1 MPSQIDPAPETG
13 IGLLGGHKPMRD
25 RPHSQV
31 TSLRKVRSQE
41 QACLCRVDHWSLP
54 EAGVQPPAYP
64 KDVLSPK
71 TLPAPLGQERWRT
84 MQLSLGAGGTMYA
97 ESVLHPTLG
106 WVGGDVEQL
115 VPLASLFTVYHL

>member
-1 MPSQIDPAPETG
+1 
-13 IGLLGGHKPMRD
+13 MRD

-31 TSLRKVRSQE
+31 TSLRKVCSQE

-54 EAGVQPPAYP
+54 EAVHP

-84 MQLSLGAGGTMYA
+84 MQLSIGAGGTMHT
-97 ESVLHPTLG
+97 ESALHPTLG
-106 WVGGDVEQL
+106 WVGGGVERL